1 MMILSS
7 SVPIRLQFGTPGHTA
22 IVCKSG
28 TLKTQVSC
36 TVLPKTLESR
46 QLLIEAGLAPPFLS
60 NLSSKTKSRMKEC
73 AHDDW
78 IEWIERNR

>member
-1 MMILSS
+1 
-7 SVPIRLQFGTPGHTA
+7 
-22 IVCKSG
+22 
-28 TLKTQVSC
+28 
-36 TVLPKTLESR
+36 
-46 QLLIEAGLAPPFLS
+46 LIEAGLAPPFLS